1 MLEARGVV
9 AGYQRSSP
17 VVRGVDLALEPGRA
31 LGLLGPSGCGK
42 STLARVMSLLHSPYQ
57 GSVTVDGKLA
67 NGFRFRAPRGLRTR
81 IGVAFQQ
88 PRLAVDPRL
97 RLIDVIAEPLRATGQ
112 SALVERRVPELVERT
127 GLTEDLLRRRPHQV
141 SDGQLQRA
149 CLGRMLVLR
158 PAYLICDEV
167 TAMLD
172 ASTAAFLV
180 GAIEEYRQDTGAAV
194 LAISHDP
201 VLLGR
206 WCEQVLDFPGLNAR
220 ADTG

>member
-1 MLEARGVV
+1 M
-9 AGYQRSSP
+9 
-17 VVRGVDLALEPGRA
+17 
-31 LGLLGPSGCGK
+31 GPSGCGK
-42 STLARVMSLLHSPYQ
+42 STLARVMALLHTPFE
-57 GSVTVDGKLA
+57 GLVCVDGVLVPE
-67 NGFRFRAPRGLRTR
+67 FRFRAAVSLRTR

-97 RLIDVIAEPLRATGQ
+97 RLVDIIAEPLRATKRPID
-112 SALVERRVPELVERT
+112 ARVAEVVDMV
-127 GLTEDLLRRRPHQV
+127 GLTEDLLGRRPHQV

-149 CLGRMLVLR
+149 CVGRMLVLEPR
-158 PAYLICDEV
+158 YLICDEM

-180 GAIEEYRQDTGAAV
+180 GVIEDYRRSTGAGL

-206 WCEQVLDFPGLNAR
+206 WCAEVRLAPFGVEPDVA
-220 ADTG
+220 